1 MSRLNTCEETHSIR
15 CKPAV
20 SLARTF
26 RRVLLLAPAFTA
38 AVGCQALSQQRPAD
52 FPPTSSISPRAD
64 DARLDAARRDFMV
77 DPNVRQT
84 AGEYPPIP
92 TDAVSERAMQETI
105 LEHEQFEREKKGFS
119 FEDLAPEKIVENMK
133 EAVSLGQDEEL
144 ARSLFKEGEALYAR
158 KEYSAA
164 AAKFKKAASRWKDSP
179 LEEDALFYLGECYFF
194 ADKYPQAHDTFGELL
209 KKYDNSRYLDTVS
222 ARQFAIGRYW
232 EKYHAQQPRWPVT
245 PNLTDRTRPL
255 FDTFGNAMKSYE
267 LIHMYDPTGPLADD
281 SVMAYANARF
291 LQGRYEEAAYEYGKL
306 RRNYPKSPHQMKA
319 HVLGLR
325 AQMEVYQG
333 THYDARPLE
342 AAQRVADDTLSQ
354 FGRELGTEYEYVL
367 KERNRIREERARRD
381 FMMAEYY
388 EKRGYYGAAKVY
400 YQLLMKEFPNT
411 EASRIARERIAAIA
425 DKPERPANHVEW
437 LTETLS
443 TADK

>member
-1 MSRLNTCEETHSIR
+1 MSRLNCEIASSIR
-15 CKPAV
+15 WKPDV
-20 SLARTF
+20 HLARTF
-26 RRVLLLAPAFTA
+26 RRVLVLAPAFA
-38 AVGCQALSQQRPAD
+38 VAVGCQALSQQQPTG
-52 FPPTSSISPRAD
+52 FPPVSSISPRAD
-64 DARLDAARRDFMV
+64 DARLDAARRGAVV
-77 DPNVRQT
+77 DPNVRRT
-84 AGEYPPIP
+84 SVEDPPIP
-92 TDAVSERAMQETI
+92 TGGAGERAMQETI
-105 LEHEQFEREKKGFS
+105 LEHEQFEEEKKGFS
-119 FEDLAPEKIVENMK
+119 WEDLAPEKIMENMK
-133 EAVSLGQDEEL
+133 EAVGLGQDEAL
-144 ARSLFKEGEALYAR
+144 AKSLFKEGEALYAK
-158 KEYSAA
+158 KEYLAA

-194 ADKYPQAHDTFGELL
+194 GDKYPQAQDTFGELL

-222 ARQFAIGRYW
+222 ARQFAIGRFW
-232 EKYHAQQPRWPVT
+232 EKYHSQEPHWPVT
-245 PNLTDRTRPL
+245 PNLTDKTRPL

-291 LQGRYEEAAYEYGKL
+291 LQGRYEDAAYEYDKL

-333 THYDARPLE
+333 THYDDQPLQS
-342 AAQRVADDTLSQ
+342 AKRIADDTLSQ
-354 FGRELGTEYEYVL
+354 FGRELGTEYDYVL
-367 KERNRIREERARRD
+367 KERNRINEERARRD

-411 EASRIARERIAAIA
+411 EASRVAQERLDAIA
-425 DKPERPANHVEW
+425 DKPERPANHVKW
-437 LTETLS
+437 LTDTLS